1 MSCYTTPHCVCC
13 CTAGFNTLPL
23 SRDCCIPL
31 QQSHRPC
38 VKHILNQCLFR
49 LHARL
54 VWVMQISVAQQRYK
68 VAMATFMLLYYFFP
82 RTNLQHVAH
91 CVCCSLRFVSL
102 LLIAFVA
109 HCVSATQ
116 RSTPTHRIARYY
128 ILMTTDVVPFHAPKP
143 IISLHTRSSRR
154 HGLSLTPTL

>member
-49 LHARL
+49 LRAL
-54 VWVMQISVAQQRYK
+54 FVWVMQLPLPSNGIMWPWRPLCYCTIFSQEQIYN
-68 VAMATFMLLYYFFP
+68 M
-82 RTNLQHVAH
+82 
-91 CVCCSLRFVSL
+91 

-109 HCVSATQ
+109 HCVSLVCCSLRLLLIAFRQSCLSATQ
-116 RSTPTHRIARYY
+116 RSTPTHRIARY
-128 ILMTTDVVPFHAPKP
+128 ILMTTDVVP
-143 IISLHTRSSRR
+143 LSR
-154 HGLSLTPTL
+154 P